1 MELNFREGRYSCITV
16 IIRRFNFAHWKV
28 LQKINSLVMV
38 KAKSFDDGNS
48 EMETRLQSDMGGS
61 CL

>member
-16 IIRRFNFAHWKV
+16 IIRRFNFVHWKV

-48 EMETRLQSDMGGS
+48 EMET